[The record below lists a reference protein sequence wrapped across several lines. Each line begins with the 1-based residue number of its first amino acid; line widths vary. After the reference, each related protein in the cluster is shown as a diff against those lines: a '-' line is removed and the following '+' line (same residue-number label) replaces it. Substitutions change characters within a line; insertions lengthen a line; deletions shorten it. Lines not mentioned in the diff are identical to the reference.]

1 MRADPKL
8 QSAVDVIRQTDP
20 DTYAK
25 MAASPWTVH
34 AIATGHEPSLFEL
47 ARERG
52 PLNALSLLYQLDT
65 AFGVTLST
73 PDEIPMWLT
82 FINAPSIV
90 AKAESMGVPAV
101 DFAADVLVHEFTHN
115 GDGSATVGEPE
126 AFTAGTAFA
135 HLLPPTVGGPIA
147 RLSEDTRK
155 YAT

>member
-20 DTYAK
+20 ATYAR

-34 AIATGHEPSLFEL
+34 AIATGEESSLFEL

-52 PLNALSLLYQLDT
+52 PLNALSLLYELDT

-73 PDEIPMWLT
+73 PDEIPLWLT
-82 FINAPSIV
+82 FINVPSTI
-90 AKAESMGVPAV
+90 AKAKDMGVPPV
-101 DFAADVLVHEFTHN
+101 DFAADVLVHEFAHN
-115 GDGSATVGEPE
+115 GDGTVTIGEPE

-135 HLLPPTVGGPIA
+135 HLLPRPYGRAIA
-147 RLSEDTRK
+147 RLSEQTRQEFS
-155 YAT
+155 